1 MKFGVRIPSLGK
13 RIAARTSPAR
23 AIRHRL
29 RLKAP
34 RGAGWL
40 TDPKRAAYG
49 RIYRRT
55 TVDVTKGSGL
65 RALILFA
72 IILAVFALAVLR

>member
-1 MKFGVRIPSLGK
+1 MKLGIRTPSLTK

-29 RLKAP
+29 GLKAP
-34 RGAGWL
+34 RGAGWA
-40 TDPKRAAYG
+40 TDPARAARN
-49 RIYRRT
+49 RIYQRT
-55 TVDVTKGSGL
+55 TIDATSSSGL

-72 IILAVFALAVLR
+72 IILAAVAFLIL